1 MVHSE
6 VYPSKY
12 VVSIAPLSPSHIH
25 KTALFYMFSLFNFSS
40 IFPGGQ
46 LTPFAPMY
54 GRPCKQPIS
63 LQSTQRIDVA
73 ILAELD
79 LTAEK
84 SSNSRRKRNRATG
97 VCYAQK

>member
-1 MVHSE
+1 
-6 VYPSKY
+6 
-12 VVSIAPLSPSHIH
+12 
-25 KTALFYMFSLFNFSS
+25 MFSLFNFSS

-63 LQSTQRIDVA
+63 LQSTQRIDV
-73 ILAELD
+73 LAELD

-84 SSNSRRKRNRATG
+84 SSNSCRKRNRATG